1 MTALLAFAAVCTA
14 SAWLGLYFPAPVPGA
29 PLFALW
35 PPAGVIFAALI
46 RAETRAWPQWLV
58 VAAILLSVML
68 RLEGF
73 SWSIAAG
80 TAALTLVEAA
90 AAAALLRRTVEG
102 SFTLTRVAH
111 VGALVIV
118 AATVPL
124 VGGLAAAAGISLVS
138 DVPFFIAWRGWWFGA
153 MLGLLPFGA
162 LGTSVATG
170 AAAFVDRAGPRP
182 LLELMAVLVSSA
194 FVAWLV
200 FGEGAPTVLRVP
212 AYALPL
218 LLWAAFRLE
227 PGGAVATLLTVCLV
241 GLEYTSRGLGPLV
254 MPGSPPSD
262 WILRSQGSLTT
273 ASLSILLL
281 ASAVSERRQT
291 ARERAVLLDE
301 LQRALAEI
309 KTLQGL
315 IPICA
320 WCQKVRDDA
329 GFWQGIE
336 AYVHTH
342 TDATFSHSICPE
354 CNTRMESSIADHSR
368 ELARE

>member
-1 MTALLAFAAVCTA
+1 MALLAFAALCAA
-14 SAWLGLYFPAPVPGA
+14 SAWLGLYFPAPGPGA

-35 PPAGVIFAALI
+35 PPAGVLLAALS
-46 RAETRAWPQWLV
+46 RVETRAWPPWLA
-58 VAAILLSVML
+58 VAATVLVTVL
-68 RLEGF
+68 RVEGL
-73 SWSIAAG
+73 SWSIAAA
-80 TAALTLVEAA
+80 TAALTIAEAA
-90 AAAALLRRTVEG
+90 AASVLLRRTTQG
-102 SFTLTRVAH
+102 TLTMTRVAH

-124 VGGLAAAAGISLVS
+124 VSGLAAAAGLSIVN
-138 DVPFFIAWRGWWFGA
+138 DVPFFIAWRAWWFGA
-153 MLGLLPFGA
+153 MLGLLLFGA
-162 LGTSVATG
+162 LGSSVAAG
-170 AAAFVDRAGPRP
+170 AGAFVDRVERRRV
-182 LLELMAVLVSSA
+182 LELMAVLASA
-194 FVAWLV
+194 ALVAWLV
-200 FGEGAPTVLRVP
+200 FGEGAPPVLRVP

-227 PGGAVATLLTVCLV
+227 PGGAAATLLIVSLI
-241 GLEYTSRGLGPLV
+241 GLEYTSSGLGPLV

-262 WILRSQGSLTT
+262 WILRSQGSLAT

-291 ARERAVLLDE
+291 ARERTVLLEE
-301 LQRALAEI
+301 LQRALTEI

-336 AYVHTH
+336 AYVRKN
-342 TDATFSHSICPE
+342 TDATFSHGICPD
-354 CNTRMESSIADHSR
+354 CNTRMEHSIATHSR
-368 ELARE
+368 ELHS

>member
-1 MTALLAFAAVCTA
+1 MTTLLAFAAICAA
-14 SAWLGLYFPAPVPGA
+14 SAWLGLYFPAPIPGA

-35 PPAGVIFAALI
+35 PPAGVLLAALI
-46 RAETRAWPQWLV
+46 RVETRSWPQWLA
-58 VAAILLSVML
+58 VAALAFSAVL

-73 SWSIAAG
+73 SWATAAG
-80 TAALTLVEAA
+80 TATLTIAEAA
-90 AAAALLRRTVEG
+90 AAAAVLRRTTEG
-102 SFTLTRVAH
+102 HFTLTRVAH
-111 VGALVIV
+111 VSALVIV
-118 AATVPL
+118 AAMVPL
-124 VGGLAAAAGISLVS
+124 VGGLAAATGISLAN

-153 MLGLLPFGA
+153 MLGLVLFGA
-162 LGTSVATG
+162 LGASVLTG
-170 AAAFVDRAGPRP
+170 AAAFVDRVERRP
-182 LLELMAVLVSSA
+182 LLELMAVLASAA

-200 FGEGAPTVLRVP
+200 FGEGAPRVLRVP

-218 LLWAAFRLE
+218 LLWAAFRFE

-254 MPGSPPSD
+254 LPGSPPSD
-262 WILRSQGSLTT
+262 LLLRSQGSLTT

-291 ARERAVLLDE
+291 ARERAILLDQ

-354 CNTRMESSIADHSR
+354 CTTRMESTIDDHTR
-368 ELARE
+368 ELRS